1 MTPQPLRPFSI
12 HMFLL
17 DGTPDGIKIIE
28 KSNWIGKAVAF
39 PRGRFADLRRRK
51 EFGNTG
57 VYVLVGGG
65 GTETLPAIYVGEGD
79 PVTDRLTSHYEQ
91 KDFWSNVDREPYT
104 GIVLLNNQRR
114 GLRRRSGLSAAQES
128 RTGAL
133 VRAAVS
139 RVRSLDR
146 RMITPCQPTSTDA

>member
-17 DGTPDGIKIIE
+17 DGTPDGIKIVE

-57 VYVLVGGG
+57 VYVLAK
-65 GTETLPAIYVGEGD
+65 LAPKRYRPSMLARAILS
-79 PVTDRLTSHYEQ
+79 P
-91 KDFWSNVDREPYT
+91 
-104 GIVLLNNQRR
+104 IV
-114 GLRRRSGLSAAQES
+114 
-128 RTGAL
+128 
-133 VRAAVS
+133 
-139 RVRSLDR
+139 
-146 RMITPCQPTSTDA
+146 